1 MNQDRK
7 TEQNSKARQ
16 NNKAMGAF
24 GETAAAKY
32 LKAKGYQIVERN
44 FACKGGEIDLI
55 ARRKGCLVFAEVKT
69 RQSDRYGTP
78 AEAVGYTK
86 QKKIISVAQ
95 YYLLT
100 YDEDSD
106 IRFDVI
112 EVYASRSCF
121 GGYKVQQIN
130 HIENAF

>member
-1 MNQDRK
+1 MNQDHK
-7 TEQNSKARQ
+7 TKQDRGY
-16 NNKAMGAF
+16 NNKAMGVF

-32 LKAKGYQIVERN
+32 LKTKGYQIVEKN
-44 FACKGGEIDLI
+44 FTCQHGEIDI
-55 ARRKGCLVFAEVKT
+55 IVRCKNCLVFVEVKT
-69 RQSDRYGTP
+69 RQSQQYGTP
-78 AEAVGYTK
+78 AEAVGYAK

-106 IRFDVI
+106 IRFDVV
-112 EVYASRSCF
+112 EVYATPSRF